1 MEVPARSEIDRSNI
15 RPPRT
20 SSASST
26 PVMSALPRTQVL
38 NSTTFK
44 APPLDDKSLSL
55 PDFYDWQ
62 SRNSP
67 GHPFFVFEDGPEK
80 PRTISWAEAACGIH
94 RAAHL
99 AASRV
104 SPEDAAAALE
114 GRPVIIAALAATGQ
128 YRSPQCRTHASNVD
142 LI

>member
-1 MEVPARSEIDRSNI
+1 
-15 RPPRT
+15 
-20 SSASST
+20 
-26 PVMSALPRTQVL
+26 MSALPRTQVL
-38 NSTTFK
+38 SSTTFK

-55 PDFYDWQ
+55 PDIYDWQ

-80 PRTISWAEAACGIH
+80 PRTISWSEAARGIH
-94 RAAHL
+94 RAAHF

-128 YRSPQCRTHASNVD
+128 YRSPQCHTVPLMLTSSRYCD
-142 LI
+142 LRHG